1 MPGREGR
8 LRACASAA
16 RGSRDADWGTHE
28 SLHHR
33 ILLEARRPPRGWR
46 DDRSARSER
55 SGRVGAG
62 DVARLGP
69 VAFGAVRNGLR
80 GHQFLLA
87 TSASADLLVATTTKS
102 EQVRRPRGRVN
113 ANLVM
118 RSLLAA
124 LKPSKSQLTSHISIP
139 YHTLPEIT
147 TTDYRRVIPS
157 RDQQSSA
164 LVWGAGRTKER
175 HSRKQHSTF
184 KKNEC

>member
-1 MPGREGR
+1 MTAYLIRRLFYAILILIGVNLITFWLFFKVNTPDDVARLQLGAKRVTPDAIAKWKAERGYDKPLLYNGAAEGSRTVGARKEGR

-80 GHQFLLA
+80 GHHSLLA
-87 TSASADLLVATTTKS
+87 TSASVDLLVASTTKC
-102 EQVRRPRGRVN
+102 EQVCGGG
-113 ANLVM
+113 
-118 RSLLAA
+118 
-124 LKPSKSQLTSHISIP
+124 
-139 YHTLPEIT
+139 E
-147 TTDYRRVIPS
+147 
-157 RDQQSSA
+157 
-164 LVWGAGRTKER
+164 
-175 HSRKQHSTF
+175 
-184 KKNEC
+184 